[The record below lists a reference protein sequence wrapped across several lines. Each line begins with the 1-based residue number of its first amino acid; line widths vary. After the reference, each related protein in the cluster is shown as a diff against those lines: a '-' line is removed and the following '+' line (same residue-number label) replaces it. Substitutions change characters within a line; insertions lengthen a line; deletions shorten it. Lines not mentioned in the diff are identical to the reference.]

1 MEEQVKEQVKEA
13 ETKMQA
19 QIDTLKS
26 SDPLDPFGFG
36 LSAGTACD
44 DLGAA
49 TDQQQQQQS
58 DQHAATNNTH

>member
-1 MEEQVKEQVKEA
+1 MQEA

-26 SDPLDPFGFG
+26 SDPLDPFGLG

-49 TDQQQQQQS
+49 TDQQQQQL
-58 DQHAATNNTH
+58 DQHAATNNSD